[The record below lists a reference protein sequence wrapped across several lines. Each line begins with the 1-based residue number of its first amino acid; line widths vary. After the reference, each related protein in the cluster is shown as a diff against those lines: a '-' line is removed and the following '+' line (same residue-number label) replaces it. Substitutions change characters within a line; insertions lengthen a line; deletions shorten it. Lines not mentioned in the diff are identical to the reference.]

1 MDILTILPNLSIGV
15 VSILA
20 LAYVT
25 KSFLLHLKEE
35 REKERF
41 ERTEQETAFRL
52 LEKEVRTSIMDQLN
66 ENTRVFTRVLDH
78 FNSTK

>member
-25 KSFLLHLKEE
+25 KAFLQHLKEE
-35 REKERF
+35 REKERH
-41 ERTEQETAFRL
+41 ERGEQEKAFRE
-52 LEKEVRTSIMDQLN
+52 LEREVRTSIIDQLN
-66 ENTRVFTRVLDH
+66 ENTKVFTRVLDH
-78 FNSTK
+78 FNSQK

>member
-20 LAYVT
+20 LVYVT
-25 KSFLLHLKEE
+25 MTFLKHLKHERIEE
-35 REKERF
+35 RKERV
-41 ERTEQETAFRL
+41 EDEKAFRS
-52 LEKEVRTSIMDQLN
+52 LEREIRDNIMNQLN

-78 FNSTK
+78 INK